1 MSPPS
6 KRVVGSLTDL
16 LPPSPPDQPAADAS
30 RRPTA
35 SARPATAD
43 PEPPQQPTTTTRQRR
58 TRPAAEPR
66 QDDPDPP
73 AAADDSA
80 GPVVLYSDLERKEC
94 RLREDQLAQLS
105 VLSRRLQKSRPRGT
119 GGERITDNTLIRVA
133 IDVLLAHADT
143 LVGYTEGQ
151 IRDNALKSIGGRRT

>member
-1 MSPPS
+1 MSPPP

-16 LPPSPPDQPAADAS
+16 LPPSPPDQPAASADAPPPP
-30 RRPTA
+30 PTG
-35 SARPATAD
+35 TAV
-43 PEPPQQPTTTTRQRR
+43 PEPPQQPTTTTRQSR

-73 AAADDSA
+73 AHADGSA

>member
-1 MSPPS
+1 MSPPP

-16 LPPSPPDQPAADAS
+16 LPPSPPDQPAASASGDAPS
-30 RRPTA
+30 PPDA
-35 SARPATAD
+35 GPAD
-43 PEPPQQPTTTTRQRR
+43 PEPPQQPTTTTRHRR
-58 TRPAAEPR
+58 TRPPAEPR
-66 QDDPDPP
+66 QADPDPSEP
-73 AAADDSA
+73 ADGSA

-94 RLREDQLAQLS
+94 RLREDQLARLS

-151 IRDNALKSIGGRRT
+151 IRDNALKSIGGHQP